1 MESYIFVLCDWLISL
16 SIIFSRFIHSVIILQ
31 NFLSKAGYYSIVCI
45 YHILFILY
53 PPTDEHLSCFYLLS
67 IVNSAM
73 NMDVQMSFQN
83 PALNSFTDLSRSGI
97 AGIYGNF
104 NFFLRKLHDVFHGC
118 CTNLHSYQQCTSIP
132 FSSYFHQCVL
142 SHHFDN
148 NHSESFEV
156 VSHCDFDF
164 HFPDD

>member
-31 NFLSKAGYYSIVCI
+31 NFLSKAGYYSMVCI

-104 NFFLRKLHDVFHGC
+104 GLPQWLSSEQSACNVGGLGLIPGLGRSPGGGNGNPLQY
-118 CTNLHSYQQCTSIP
+118 SY
-132 FSSYFHQCVL
+132 L
-142 SHHFDN
+142 
-148 NHSESFEV
+148 
-156 VSHCDFDF
+156 
-164 HFPDD
+164 